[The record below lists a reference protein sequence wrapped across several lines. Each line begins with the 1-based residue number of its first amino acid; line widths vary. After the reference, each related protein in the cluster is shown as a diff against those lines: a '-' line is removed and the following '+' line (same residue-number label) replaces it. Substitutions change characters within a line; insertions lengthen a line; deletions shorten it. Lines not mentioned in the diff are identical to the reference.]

1 MQLASGVGE
10 VAKKDIAVSF
20 EKQFELT
27 VSKNPPAVLQSYIL
41 YYSFSLSH
49 YSCIIVSAVFA
60 ALKYP
65 SNVVENDISVKFEK
79 LFELTVS

>member
-41 YYSFSLSH
+41 YYSFS
-49 YSCIIVSAVFA
+49 V
-60 ALKYP
+60 
-65 SNVVENDISVKFEK
+65 
-79 LFELTVS
+79 